1 MVYFINIPIIIDQLV
16 KVTHLDYK
24 MNFDNTTPTM
34 NNEIDGVTQSLAQM
48 SLSDEPKKVH
58 ASNVVIAIDTSGSMR
73 PYLRK
78 GIENFNSEILSSQ
91 QNTYKDAVDIKG
103 IALPGELCLMTLIFF
118 SGNQNIQIVFQDMPV
133 QDVLPI
139 NPDLYRADGMT
150 ALRDTIVL
158 CDNLKF
164 KYPERKTMRFFITDG
179 EDTDSNAKHQQ
190 VKEIFAKYEKS
201 KIENPDCAHSATFI
215 GSNQDAVSQGTS
227 MGLHTSSALTY
238 DDDNIGDAMTSVGR
252 MLSRVATG
260 VDQSPMVYEQDRIDS
275 CPKSYHSTPNDY
287 DVITTTDM

>member
-1 MVYFINIPIIIDQLV
+1 MD
-16 KVTHLDYK
+16 T
-24 MNFDNTTPTM
+24 NTTNDTM
-34 NNEIDGVTQSLAQM
+34 TNEIDRVTQSLAQM

-58 ASNVVIAIDTSGSMR
+58 ASNVIIAIDKSGSMR

-91 QNTYKDAVDIKG
+91 QKIYADAVDIKG
-103 IALPGELCLMTLIFF
+103 IASPGELCLMTLIFF
-118 SGNQNIQIVFQDMPV
+118 SGSYDIRIVFQDVPV
-133 QDVLPI
+133 QDVKPI
-139 NPDLYRADGMT
+139 DPDLHNADGMT

-158 CDNLKF
+158 CDTLNL

-179 EDTDSNAKHQQ
+179 EDTDSKAKHQQ

-215 GSNQDAVSQGTS
+215 GSNQDAVSKGAS
-227 MGLHTSSALTY
+227 MGLHASSALTY

-275 CPKSYHSTPNDY
+275 CPRSYHSTPNDY
-287 DVITTTDM
+287 DIINATDM